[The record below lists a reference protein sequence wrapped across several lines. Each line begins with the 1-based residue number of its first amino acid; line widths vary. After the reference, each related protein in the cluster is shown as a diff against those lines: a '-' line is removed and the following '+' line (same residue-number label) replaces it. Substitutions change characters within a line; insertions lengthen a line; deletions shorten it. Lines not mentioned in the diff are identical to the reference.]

1 MDSWIWPIL
10 VLSALGVG
18 VLLGLNN
25 SSHPEPAPGSREE
38 EQIKLVVRI
47 LDLIPDVAFLMDSK
61 DRVVSSSSNCTVMGL
76 CVSDRVGPAV
86 VRAMNREVFKHGTT
100 LMQDA
105 VIERSEDRLGDWE
118 ARIRVSS
125 LDRYTN
131 LAIVQDLSEERRLND
146 VRRDFVANVSHELK
160 TPVGAIGL
168 LAEAISMAEGDIE
181 QTRKFTSRM
190 QTEVHRLTE
199 LIRDLVELSRVQGGE
214 ELRNAEAFWVDNML
228 SEAADA
234 AVLMAQEKNIDV
246 VVATNLPHVQLLGDE
261 QQVVTAVRNLI
272 TNAVAYSP
280 ENTRVGVG
288 IKTDEN
294 WVEISVTDQGPG
306 IPEQEQARIFERFY
320 RVDPARS
327 RETGGTGLGLA
338 IVRHVCANHGGECTV
353 WSQVGVGSTFTLRFP
368 IYHASDSQQEQV

>member
-1 MDSWIWPIL
+1 
-10 VLSALGVG
+10 

-25 SSHPEPAPGSREE
+25 ATLPEPAPGSREE
-38 EQIKLVVRI
+38 EQIRLVVRI

-61 DRVVSSSSNCTVMGL
+61 DRVVSSSSNCAVMGL
-76 CVSDRVGPAV
+76 CVGERVGPAV

-125 LDRYTN
+125 LDRFTN

-160 TPVGAIGL
+160 TPVGALGL

-190 QTEVHRLTE
+190 QTEVRRLTE

-214 ELRNAEAFWVDNML
+214 EIRNAEAFWVDGSI
-228 SEAADA
+228 SEAVDSA
-234 AVLMAQEKNIDV
+234 ALMAQEKQIDL
-246 VVATNLPHVQLLGDE
+246 VVAADLPHVQLLGDE
-261 QQVVTAVRNLI
+261 QQIITAIRNLI
-272 TNAVAYSP
+272 TNAIAYSP
-280 ENTRVGVG
+280 EKTRVGVG
-288 IKTDEN
+288 AKVVDG
-294 WVEISVTDQGPG
+294 WVDVSVTDQGPG
-306 IPEQEQARIFERFY
+306 IPEQEQVRIFERFY

-353 WSQVGVGSTFTLRFP
+353 WSQVGVGSTFNLRFP
-368 IYHASDSQQEQV
+368 IFQASELTQEQV